1 MRLATWN
8 VNSLAVRLPQLLAW
22 LEANPVDA
30 IALQETKLVDE
41 RFPHAELA
49 AAGWQSVAHGQ
60 RTYNGVALLSR
71 TPADDVVRNIPG
83 FDDEQA
89 RVIAATVDGVRLVG
103 AYFPNGQAPGSDKF
117 AYKMRWQDA
126 LHDWIGDELARH
138 PRRPYTLDYVGHLFE
153 DVYELH
159 GDRAF
164 ADDPAIVGGLARFE
178 GRPVVVLGHQKG
190 RNTKENLYRNFGMAR
205 PEGYRKAQRLF
216 ALADRFGL
224 PLLCLIDTAGAYPGI
239 GAEERGQSEAIA
251 ASIEAMTR
259 LRVPTISVVI
269 GEGGSGGALAIG
281 VTDRI
286 LMLEHAVYSVISPR
300 GCASILWKD
309 AEAEQTAAEQLR
321 MTAHDLSQLGI
332 CDEIIPEAVGGA
344 HRGLTVTAAMQ
355 ETIRRHL
362 AELDALGPDERI
374 AQRYQKYRRIGHLE
388 VAPGAI

>member
-1 MRLATWN
+1 MSSGKVLDFERPIVELESKIQELKVLSAASPEMSREISRLERQAAELQRERFAALTPWE
-8 VNSLAVRLPQLLAW
+8 QLL
-22 LEANPVDA
+22 
-30 IALQETKLVDE
+30 
-41 RFPHAELA
+41 LA
-49 AAGWQSVAHGQ
+49 
-60 RTYNGVALLSR
+60 
-71 TPADDVVRNIPG
+71 
-83 FDDEQA
+83 
-89 RVIAATVDGVRLVG
+89 
-103 AYFPNGQAPGSDKF
+103 K
-117 AYKMRWQDA
+117 
-126 LHDWIGDELARH
+126 H
-138 PRRPYTLDYVGHLFE
+138 PDRPYTLDYLGEMFSEFV
-153 DVYELH
+153 ELR

-344 HRGLTVTAAMQ
+344 HRGLTVTAAAMQ